1 MHSFESSEQVDGIA
15 IIGMSCRF
23 PGARNADMF
32 WQNLRDGVESISFF
46 SDEELRAA
54 GIDANWL
61 KAPNYIKAAPV
72 LEDVELFDA
81 TFFNIN
87 AREAEVMDP
96 QQRIFLECAWEALEN
111 AGYDPERHEGRI
123 GVYGGSAMNTYLL
136 NNLASRE
143 DIPSELAMTT
153 DKDYLTTRV
162 SYKLNL
168 RGPSVTLQ
176 TACSTALVAVHL
188 ACESLLNGECDMFLA
203 GSVAVNVPMK
213 TGYFHTQ
220 GLLSPDGHC
229 HAFDAEAQGTIFGS
243 GVGVVVLKRL
253 QHAIADGDHIHAVI
267 KGWAVN
273 NDGGLRAGYTAP
285 SVDGQAAVIAEA
297 LSVAEIDP
305 ETITYIETHGSGTA
319 LGDPIEVAA
328 MTQAFRLNTQKKG
341 FCAIGSVKT
350 NVGHL
355 GVAAGAAGLI
365 KTVLSLKHKMIPA
378 SLHFKQPNPSIDF
391 ENSPFHVN
399 TKLVAW
405 STDKQPRRAGVSSFG
420 MGGTNAY
427 VVLEEAP
434 IPRPSS
440 ASRPHQLLLL
450 SAKTKAALEM
460 ATSNLVSYLRENP
473 TLNLADAA
481 YTLQMGRSVFDHR
494 RMLVCHDTAD
504 GAEALAVNDP
514 HRVLTAH
521 QTHQNR
527 SVVFLFSGVGDH
539 YAGMAQELYQ
549 TEPVF
554 KKWVDHCCTLL
565 RPYQTTDLY
574 EVLYSQPD
582 KPATTAKQAL
592 DLRQMLG
599 RDQANK
605 MPTGGLHQ
613 TDMAQPAVFVVE
625 YALAQLLMAWGIHPK
640 AMIGYS
646 LGEFVAACLAGVL
659 SLEDALMLVA
669 KRAQMIQALP
679 AGAMLAVSLP
689 AADIR
694 PFLGEDMALSSVLT
708 PNLSVVAGLPEA
720 VIALNEKLT
729 DQGIASH
736 VLPTTHAFHSPMMN
750 PIKDSLAQLLQTI
763 TLRVPEIPYI
773 SNVTGDW
780 ITAVEATNPAY
791 WVKHLC
797 QPVQFSL
804 GIKKLL
810 QNSDQIFVE
819 VGPGQS
825 LGSFVRQHPECDL
838 AQAAQIFPTLR
849 YVYDEQPDGAFLLKT
864 VGKLWLAGV
873 KIEWAEF
880 YQHEDRHRLPLP
892 TYPFEGQR
900 YWIEA
905 NKAKIPPATTANMAN
920 KKADIGDWFYQP
932 VWKQTPVWHLP
943 ETQNLAAE
951 ESTWLFFLDAQGCGA
966 RLAERLEATGCTVI
980 KVQKGTQFVQQDKH
994 TYTLR
999 PDEPDDYHQL
1009 LTALPTLPT
1018 HIVHLWSI
1026 DSVITNDLSTVR
1038 FTQAQQSG
1046 LYSLLFLMK
1055 AIGNRPEMLSIWTIT
1070 SNAQPVT
1077 GVETLCP
1084 EQATLLG
1091 MCRVIPQ
1098 EMLNITCHYVDIA
1111 WPPTH
1116 TWQKDWLAVQLAAEL
1131 AQETHDLAVAY
1142 RGNKRW
1148 IQVYEPLYLKTAD
1161 KPVLRQHGVY
1171 LITGGLGGIGTILAR
1186 YLAESVAARII
1197 LTTRSAFPPRES
1209 WADWLRSHDDDDAVS
1224 CQIKQLQVLESAG
1237 AKVQVMQ
1244 ADAGN
1249 EAQMLTVLA
1258 HIKENFG
1265 SLHGVFHAAGITTDP
1280 QFFAPMQHL
1289 SVEHYEAHF
1298 SAKAYGL
1305 YVLENVLADQELDF
1319 CMLFSSLSAVLGGLG
1334 FGAYAPANS
1343 FVDAFT
1349 EQHNL
1354 SHIQKWCSINWD
1366 TWHTYTD
1373 PDKNAETILTEFEM
1387 LPEEAVEA
1395 FERVAAR
1402 GFSGQLVNST
1412 GDLEARLD
1420 QWVRMLSIRHADNT
1434 SGEAPS
1440 LYPRPELMA
1449 PYIAPTNDVEE
1460 CIVEIWQSLL
1470 GVRPI
1475 GIQDSFLEL
1484 GGHSLIA
1491 IQTIS
1496 RLHEAFQISL
1506 PLSLVLSAST
1516 VAELA
1521 LAVEMAIIEEIRS
1534 VA

>member
-1 MHSFESSEQVDGIA
+1 MHNFENTDQVDGIA

-23 PGARNADMF
+23 PGARNAEIF
-32 WQNLRDGVESISFF
+32 WQNLRDGVESITFF
-46 SDEELRAA
+46 SDEELRAV

-123 GVYGGSAMNTYLL
+123 GVYGGSGMNTYLL

-143 DIPSELAMTT
+143 DIPTELAMTT

-168 RGPSVTLQ
+168 RGPSITLQ

-203 GSVAVNVPMK
+203 GSVAVNVPVK

-253 QHAIADGDHIHAVI
+253 QHALADGDHIHAVI

-285 SVDGQAAVIAEA
+285 GVDGQAAVIAEA
-297 LSVAEIDP
+297 LSVSEIDP

-328 MTQAFRLNTQKKG
+328 MTQAFRLDTQKKG

-365 KTVLSLKHKMIPA
+365 KTILSLKHKMIPP
-378 SLHFKQPNPSIDF
+378 SLHFKQPNPAIDF

-399 TKLVAW
+399 TKLVEW
-405 STDKQPRRAGVSSFG
+405 STYKQPRRAGVSSFG
-420 MGGTNAY
+420 MGGTNAH

-434 IPRPSS
+434 IPQPSS

-460 ATSNLVSYLRENP
+460 ATSNLVSHLRENP
-473 TLNLADAA
+473 RLNLADIA
-481 YTLQMGRSVFDHR
+481 YTLQMGRAVFGHR
-494 RMLVCHDTAD
+494 RMLVCHDVAD
-504 GAEALAVNDP
+504 GAEALAVSDP

-527 SVVFLFSGVGDH
+527 SIVFMFSGVGDH

-554 KKWVDHCCTLL
+554 KKWIDHCFTLL
-565 RPYQTTDLY
+565 QPYQTAGLCDL
-574 EVLYSQPD
+574 LYPHLD
-582 KPATTAKQAL
+582 KTTTPAKREL
-592 DLRQMLG
+592 DLRKMLG
-599 RDQANK
+599 RQDNGT
-605 MPTGGLHQ
+605 PVGTLHQ

-679 AGAMLAVSLP
+679 AGAMLAVSLS
-689 AADIR
+689 ADDIR
-694 PFLGEDMALSSVLT
+694 PFLDEDVALSSVLT
-708 PNLSVVAGLPEA
+708 PNLSVVAGPPATITVLG
-720 VIALNEKLT
+720 EKLT
-729 DQGIASH
+729 SQGIASRL
-736 VLPTTHAFHSPMMN
+736 LPTTHAFHSPMMN
-750 PIKDSLAQLLQTI
+750 PIKDSFAQLLHTI
-763 TLRVPEIPYI
+763 TLHVPEIPYV

-797 QPVQFSL
+797 QPVEFSS
-804 GIKKLL
+804 GIEKLL
-810 QNSDQIFVE
+810 QNSEQILLE
-819 VGPGQS
+819 IGPGQS
-825 LGSFVRQHPECDL
+825 LGSFVRQHPDCTL
-838 AQAAQIFPTLR
+838 AQASQIFPTLR

-864 VGKLWLAGV
+864 VGRLWVAGV
-873 KIEWAEF
+873 KIDWAEF
-880 YQHEDRHRLPLP
+880 YHHEDRHRLPLP
-892 TYPFEGQR
+892 TYPFEWQR
-900 YWIEA
+900 YWLEA
-905 NKAKIPPATTANMAN
+905 NKAVIPPTTTADTAN
-920 KKADIGDWFYQP
+920 KKTDIGDWFYQP

-943 ETQNLAAE
+943 ETQNLATE
-951 ESTWLFFLDAQGCGA
+951 ENIWLLFLDAQACGA
-966 RLAERLEATGCTVI
+966 RLAERLEEAGCTVI
-980 KVQKGTQFVQQDKH
+980 KVQRGTQFGQQDKN
-994 TYTLR
+994 TYTLC
-999 PDEPDDYHQL
+999 PNEPDDYHQL
-1009 LTALPTLPT
+1009 LTTLPAFPT

-1026 DSVITNDLSTVR
+1026 DSAITNDPLSAR
-1038 FTQAQQSG
+1038 FTHAQQLG
-1046 LYSLLFLMK
+1046 LYSLLFLIK
-1055 AIGNRPEMLSIWTIT
+1055 AIGNRSEMLSIWAIT
-1070 SNAQPVT
+1070 SNAQLVT
-1077 GVETLCP
+1077 GMETFYP

-1116 TWQKDWLAVQLAAEL
+1116 TWQKDWLANQLATEL
-1131 AQETHDLAVAY
+1131 AQETRDLAVAY

-1148 IQVYEPLYLKTAD
+1148 IQVYDPLYLKKAD
-1161 KPVLRQHGVY
+1161 KSVLRQNGVY
-1171 LITGGLGGIGTILAR
+1171 LITGGLGGVGTILAR
-1186 YLAESVAARII
+1186 YLAESVSAKII

-1209 WADWLRSHDDDDAVS
+1209 WADWLRSHDCDDAIS
-1224 CQIKQLQVLESAG
+1224 CQIKQLQTIESVG

-1258 HIKENFG
+1258 HIKAQLG
-1265 SLHGVFHAAGITTDP
+1265 PLHGVFHAAGITTDP
-1280 QFFAPMQHL
+1280 QFFAPMQQL
-1289 SVEHYEAHF
+1289 SVEQYETHF

-1305 YVLENVLADQELDF
+1305 YVLENVLAGQELDF
-1319 CMLFSSLSAVLGGLG
+1319 CILFSSLSAVLGGLG

-1366 TWHTYTD
+1366 TWHTHTD
-1373 PDKNAETILTEFEM
+1373 PHKNAETILTAFEM
-1387 LPEEAVEA
+1387 LPEEAIQA
-1395 FERVAAR
+1395 FERVVAHD
-1402 GFSGQLVNST
+1402 FSGQLVNST

-1420 QWVRMLSIRHADNT
+1420 QWVRMLSLRHIDN
-1434 SGEAPS
+1434 SPGETPP
-1440 LYPRPELMA
+1440 LHPRPELMT
-1449 PYIAPTNDVEE
+1449 PYVAPTNEVEE

-1470 GVRPI
+1470 GIQPI

-1496 RLHEAFQISL
+1496 RLHEVFQVSL
-1506 PLSLVLSAST
+1506 PLSLVLAIST

-1521 LAVEMAIIEEIRS
+1521 LAVEMAIIDEIKS

>member
-1 MHSFESSEQVDGIA
+1 MHNFENTDQVDGIA

-23 PGARNADMF
+23 PGARNAEIF
-32 WQNLRDGVESISFF
+32 WQNLRDGVESITFF
-46 SDEELRAA
+46 SDEELRAV

-123 GVYGGSAMNTYLL
+123 GVYGGSGMNTYLL

-143 DIPSELAMTT
+143 DIPTELAMTT

-168 RGPSVTLQ
+168 RGPSITLQ

-203 GSVAVNVPMK
+203 GSVAVNVPVK

-285 SVDGQAAVIAEA
+285 GVDGQAAVIAEA
-297 LSVAEIDP
+297 LSVSEIDP

-328 MTQAFRLNTQKKG
+328 MTQAFRLDTQKKG

-365 KTVLSLKHKMIPA
+365 KTILSLKHKMIPP
-378 SLHFKQPNPSIDF
+378 SLHFKQPNPAIDF

-399 TKLVAW
+399 TKLVEW
-405 STDKQPRRAGVSSFG
+405 STYKQPRRAGVSSFG
-420 MGGTNAY
+420 MGGTNAH

-434 IPRPSS
+434 IPQPSS

-460 ATSNLVSYLRENP
+460 VTSNLVSHLRENP
-473 TLNLADAA
+473 RLNLADIA
-481 YTLQMGRSVFDHR
+481 YTLQMGRAVFDHR
-494 RMLVCHDTAD
+494 RMLVCHDVAD
-504 GAEALAVNDP
+504 GAEALAVSDP

-521 QTHQNR
+521 QAHQNR
-527 SVVFLFSGVGDH
+527 SVVFMFSGVGDH

-554 KKWVDHCCTLL
+554 KKWIDHCFTLL
-565 RPYQTTDLY
+565 QPYQTSGLCDL
-574 EVLYSQPD
+574 LYPHLD
-582 KPATTAKQAL
+582 KTTTPAKREL
-592 DLRQMLG
+592 DLRRMLG
-599 RDQANK
+599 RQDNGT
-605 MPTGGLHQ
+605 PVGTLHQ

-679 AGAMLAVSLP
+679 AGAMLAVSLS
-689 AADIR
+689 ADDIR
-694 PFLGEDMALSSVLT
+694 PFLDEDVALSSVLT
-708 PNLSVVAGLPEA
+708 PNLSVVAGPPAAITVLG
-720 VIALNEKLT
+720 EKLT
-729 DQGIASH
+729 SQGIASRL
-736 VLPTTHAFHSPMMN
+736 LPTTHAFHSPMMN
-750 PIKDSLAQLLQTI
+750 PIKDSFAQLLHTI
-763 TLRVPEIPYI
+763 TLHVPEIPYV

-780 ITAVEATNPAY
+780 ITAVEVTNPAY

-797 QPVQFSL
+797 QPVEFSS
-804 GIKKLL
+804 GIEKLL
-810 QNSDQIFVE
+810 QNSEQILLE

-825 LGSFVRQHPECDL
+825 LGSFVRQHPECTL
-838 AQAAQIFPTLR
+838 AQASQIFPTLR
-849 YVYDEQPDGAFLLKT
+849 YVYDEQSDGAFLLKT
-864 VGKLWLAGV
+864 VGRLWVAGV
-873 KIEWAEF
+873 KIDWAEF
-880 YQHEDRHRLPLP
+880 YHHEDRHRLPLP
-892 TYPFEGQR
+892 TYPFEWQR
-900 YWIEA
+900 YWLEA
-905 NKAKIPPATTANMAN
+905 NKAVILPTTTVDTAN
-920 KKADIGDWFYQP
+920 KKTDIGDWFYQP
-932 VWKQTPVWHLP
+932 VWKQTPAWHLP
-943 ETQNLAAE
+943 ETQNLTTE
-951 ESTWLFFLDAQGCGA
+951 ENIWLLFLDAQACGD
-966 RLAERLEATGCTVI
+966 RLAKRLEEAGCTVI
-980 KVQKGTQFVQQDKH
+980 KVLRGTQFGQQDKN
-994 TYTLR
+994 TYTLC
-999 PDEPDDYHQL
+999 PNEPDDYHQL
-1009 LTALPTLPT
+1009 LTTLPAFPT

-1026 DSVITNDLSTVR
+1026 DSAITNDPLTAR
-1038 FTQAQQSG
+1038 FTHAQQLG
-1046 LYSLLFLMK
+1046 LYSLLFLIK
-1055 AIGNRPEMLSIWTIT
+1055 AIGTRSEMLSIWAIT
-1070 SNAQPVT
+1070 SNAQLVT
-1077 GVETLCP
+1077 GMETLYP

-1111 WPPTH
+1111 WPLTH
-1116 TWQKDWLAVQLAAEL
+1116 TWQKDWLANQLAAEL
-1131 AQETHDLAVAY
+1131 AQETRDLAVAY

-1148 IQVYEPLYLKTAD
+1148 IQVYDPLYLKTAD
-1161 KPVLRQHGVY
+1161 KSVLRQNGVY
-1171 LITGGLGGIGTILAR
+1171 LITGGLGSVGTILAR
-1186 YLAESVAARII
+1186 YLAESVSAKII
-1197 LTTRSAFPPRES
+1197 LTTRSAFPPKES
-1209 WADWLRSHDDDDAVS
+1209 WADWLRSHDCDDAIS
-1224 CQIKQLQVLESAG
+1224 CQIKQLQTIESVG

-1258 HIKENFG
+1258 HIKAQFG
-1265 SLHGVFHAAGITTDP
+1265 PLHGVFHAAGITTDP
-1280 QFFAPMQHL
+1280 QFFTPMQQL
-1289 SVEHYEAHF
+1289 SVEQYEAHF

-1305 YVLENVLADQELDF
+1305 YVLENVLVGQELDF
-1319 CMLFSSLSAVLGGLG
+1319 CILFSSLSAVLGGLG

-1366 TWHTYTD
+1366 TWHTHTD
-1373 PDKNAETILTEFEM
+1373 PHKNAETILTAFEM
-1387 LPEEAVEA
+1387 LPEEAIQA
-1395 FERVAAR
+1395 IERVVAHD
-1402 GFSGQLVNST
+1402 FSGQLVNST

-1420 QWVRMLSIRHADNT
+1420 QWVRMLSLSHIDN
-1434 SGEAPS
+1434 SPGETPP
-1440 LYPRPELMA
+1440 LHPRPELMT
-1449 PYIAPTNDVEE
+1449 PYVAPTNEVEE

-1470 GVRPI
+1470 GIQPI

-1496 RLHEAFQISL
+1496 RLHEVFQVSL
-1506 PLSLVLSAST
+1506 PLSLVLAIST

-1521 LAVEMAIIEEIRS
+1521 LAVEMAIIDEIKS